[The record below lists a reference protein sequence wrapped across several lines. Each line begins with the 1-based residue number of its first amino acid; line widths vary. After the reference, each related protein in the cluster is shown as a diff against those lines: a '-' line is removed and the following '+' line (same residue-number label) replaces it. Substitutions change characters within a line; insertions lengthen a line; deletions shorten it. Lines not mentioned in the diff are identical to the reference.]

1 MTVLPYRSTTM
12 ERKKAEHILIEADEI
27 AGLVL
32 DGFDMTMETDAGRA
46 LYDRAFTAYIRGEI
60 GDLPVAE
67 LYDALNGARQAFTA
81 PTTHLT
87 H

>member
-1 MTVLPYRSTTM
+1 MILQQRSNTM

-32 DGFDMTMETDAGRA
+32 DGFDLTMETDAGRA
-46 LYDRAFTAYIRGEI
+46 LYDRAFTSYIHGEI

-67 LYDALNGARQAFTA
+67 LYDALNGAPEAFTA
-81 PTTHLT
+81 AAPH
-87 H
+87 